1 MNEPVRYPELDA
13 LRGLAVL
20 LMVLYHAAFD
30 LDYFWGWPVLRN
42 LGVGGWILARTS
54 AILFLLVAGI
64 CFTLSWKRTTTLLRL
79 QKTVKRFLVL
89 ALSAALVSFATWLI
103 APKDFVK
110 FGILHLFALSTLL
123 LPLFAPLKHWNIL
136 PALLILLTPT
146 IRTLPTLP
154 TVLPLLTIPTLPTLL
169 TVLTI
174 PPIPAV
180 LLGSPPPHF
189 SSLDYFPLIPW
200 FGVLLLGSA
209 LGHPLYIRNINWRVK
224 HQIFNFAGR
233 HSLMIYLLHQPILFA
248 LLSLIL
254 GKPPNH

>member
-1 MNEPVRYPELDA
+1 MKESARHPEIDA

-103 APKDFVK
+103 ATQDFVK
-110 FGILHLFALSTLL
+110 FGIIHLFALSTLL
-123 LPLFAPLKHWNIL
+123 LPIFAPLKYWN
-136 PALLILLTPT
+136 ALLGLF
-146 IRTLPTLP
+146 
-154 TVLPLLTIPTLPTLL
+154 VLFIPTIPTLPTLL